1 MSRPGKDFTSA
12 IISFIAAAGA
22 VFALSAI
29 AAGPVRAEAALTKI
43 TIGRTPGASGF
54 HIPYFV
60 GVDRGIFKA
69 EGLDATLVSMTGKAL
84 VTAGLG
90 GAIDFVPIP
99 TGGVQASL
107 RGAKIKFIVNGS
119 LISQWTLVVPK
130 SVTKVAQL
138 KDKTCGFGRPG
149 SADYDEGEITLRQHF
164 DMQIGRDYKVI
175 SFQGEA
181 DVLAA
186 LANGNVSCGL
196 LTFPHAAKAM
206 KAGFHILLRTG
217 DYLPRLGPLWVTEKY
232 YESHKDTVRRF
243 IRAVVKSEQ
252 YVADNKAGT
261 VPVIQKYFGI
271 KDKKEA
277 AYIWDQLHNEYGP
290 DIVENLFAELY
301 EGRVKAL
308 KASGLW
314 PKDRPAPDY
323 RSFVARDMLTQVLR
337 EMGYYLQRPPKVQ
350 GKLKAK

>member
-1 MSRPGKDFTSA
+1 MSTSGKRFTSA
-12 IISFIAAAGA
+12 LLTVVTLAGAALATAAAGQA
-22 VFALSAI
+22 
-29 AAGPVRAEAALTKI
+29 RAESKLIPI
-43 TIGRTPGASGF
+43 TIGRTTGASGF

-60 GVDRGIFKA
+60 GVDRGFFKE
-69 EGLDATLVSMTGKAL
+69 EGLDAKLVAMTGKAL

-99 TGGVQASL
+99 TGGVIASL

-119 LISQWTLVVPK
+119 LISQWTLVTPK
-130 SVTKVAQL
+130 KIRTVSQL
-138 KDKTCGFGRPG
+138 KGKTCGFGRPG

-164 DMQIGRDYKVI
+164 NMQVGRDYKVI

-186 LANGNVSCGL
+186 LINGNISCGL

-232 YESHKDTVRRF
+232 YENNKDTVRRF

-271 KDKKEA
+271 KDKAEA
-277 AYIWDQLHNEYGP
+277 GYIWNQLHNEYGP
-290 DIVENLFAELY
+290 DIVDSLFADLY
-301 EGRVKAL
+301 EGRIKAL

-314 PKDRPAPDY
+314 PKERPAPDY
-323 RSFVARDMLTQVLR
+323 QSYVARDMLTGVLR
-337 EMGYYLQRPPKVQ
+337 SMGYYLQRPPKVQ
-350 GKLKAK
+350 GKLK